1 MRSTNKPSSQDA
13 EVQTDKPKNIMTES
27 GVMTAGITSGT
38 VGFSVGGSGSLGVSS
53 SQIDQISN

>member
-1 MRSTNKPSSQDA
+1 MQ
-13 EVQTDKPKNIMTES
+13 ES

-53 SQIDQISN
+53 S